1 MASIRQLKLW
11 TVLKE
16 TYKEWMDR
24 DPFRESAIIA
34 YYSIFSLP
42 GLFVVIVTLA
52 GFFFGRDAVNQHI
65 ISQIT
70 SSMGQ
75 DTAQQIQNIISQQE
89 SQTNTRSIWGA
100 VIGIA
105 TLLLGATG
113 VFAQFQKSLNNIW
126 EVKADTSKSGIWQVV
141 KVRLFSFGLIV
152 SIAFLLMISLLIST
166 MLTAFGDWLS
176 GQFSE
181 SFVIIL
187 KVVNF
192 VISLAILTL
201 LFALML
207 KVFPDAKIKWK
218 DVWIGSI
225 VTAILFIIGR
235 FALSLYFAK
244 ANPATAYGAAGS
256 IIIILLWV
264 SYSSMI
270 VFFGAEFT
278 RQYANI
284 HSGGAAPAEHA
295 VKEKPCEDE
304 KKSSEPEPR
313 RQVQRAGR

>member
-1 MASIRQLKLW
+1 MASIIKRLKLW
-11 TVLKE
+11 TVIKK

-65 ISQIT
+65 INQIT

-89 SQTNTRSIWGA
+89 RQTETRSIWGA

-152 SIAFLLMISLLIST
+152 SIAFLLMISLMIST
-166 MLTAFGDWLS
+166 MLTAFGNWLS

-181 SFVIIL
+181 SLLIIL

-218 DVWIGSI
+218 DVWIGSF

-235 FALSLYFAK
+235 FALSMYFAK

-284 HSGGAAPAEHA
+284 H
-295 VKEKPCEDE
+295 
-304 KKSSEPEPR
+304 
-313 RQVQRAGR
+313 

>member
-1 MASIRQLKLW
+1 MGKLKKLHLA
-11 TVLKE
+11 TIVKKS
-16 TYKEWMDR
+16 YKEWMAK
-24 DPFRESAIIA
+24 DPFRESAAIA

-52 GFFFGRDAVNQHI
+52 GIFFGRDVVNEHI
-65 ISQIT
+65 VTQIT

-75 DTAQQIQNIISQQE
+75 ETADQIQNIIQQQE
-89 SQTNTRSIWGA
+89 SQTSKTSIWGA
-100 VIGIA
+100 IIGIA

-113 VFAQFQKSLNNIW
+113 VFAQFQKSLNFIW

-152 SIAFLLMISLLIST
+152 SIAFLMMVSLLIST

-176 GQFSE
+176 SQFSE
-181 SFVIIL
+181 SLLIIL

-192 VISLAILTL
+192 IISLAILTL
-201 LFALML
+201 LFAIML

-218 DVWIGSI
+218 DVWIGSF
-225 VTAILFIIGR
+225 VTSLLFILGR

-256 IIIILLWV
+256 IILILLWV

-270 VFFGAEFT
+270 VFYGAEFT
-278 RQYANI
+278 KQFADI
-284 HSGGAAPAEHA
+284 HSGGAPPAEHA
-295 VKEKPCEDE
+295 IKEKPDED
-304 KKSSEPEPR
+304 KL
-313 RQVQRAGR
+313 

>member
-1 MASIRQLKLW
+1 
-11 TVLKE
+11 V
-16 TYKEWMDR
+16 
-24 DPFRESAIIA
+24 II
-34 YYSIFSLP
+34 
-42 GLFVVIVTLA
+42 TLA
-52 GFFFGRDAVNQHI
+52 GIFFGRDVVNEHI
-65 ISQIT
+65 VTQIT

-75 DTAQQIQNIISQQE
+75 ETSDQIQNIIKQQE
-89 SQTNTRSIWGA
+89 TQTSKASFWGA
-100 VIGIA
+100 IIGVA

-176 GQFSE
+176 SKFSE
-181 SFVIIL
+181 SLLIVL
-187 KVVNF
+187 KVANF
-192 VISLAILTL
+192 AISLGIHTL

-218 DVWIGSI
+218 DVWIGSF
-225 VTAILFIIGR
+225 VTALLFILGR
-235 FALSLYFAK
+235 FGLSLYFAK
-244 ANPATAYGAAGS
+244 ASPATAYGAAGS
-256 IIIILLWV
+256 IILILLWV

-284 HSGGAAPAEHA
+284 HSGGAKPSEHA
-295 VKEKPCEDE
+295 VKDNPCEDKE
-304 KKSSEPEPR
+304 TK
-313 RQVQRAGR
+313 